1 MPKSYLIPILK
12 NEESTKFNPRNW
24 HIDMS
29 FKFIKF
35 IKMITRRAQTQPLIK
50 MVTFDEADQR
60 RGQRLLF
67 NLDISI

>member
-1 MPKSYLIPILK
+1 MLKSHLIPILK

-24 HIDMS
+24 QIDML
-29 FKFIKF
+29 FKFIQ
-35 IKMITRRAQTQPLIK
+35 MTTRSAQIQPLIK

-67 NLDISI
+67 NLDIST